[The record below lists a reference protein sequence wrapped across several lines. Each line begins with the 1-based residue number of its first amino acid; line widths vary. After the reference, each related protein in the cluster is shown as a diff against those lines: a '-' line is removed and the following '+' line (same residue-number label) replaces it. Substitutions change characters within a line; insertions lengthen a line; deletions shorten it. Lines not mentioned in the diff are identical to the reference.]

1 MIPKLHYI
9 SQGST
14 PEEHLENIQKACSA
28 GAELVELHLQKVS
41 DKQHLKLAREARE
54 ITAHFQTRLLIFNDY
69 KIAKTVKADGVH
81 LAQTDL
87 ATKAR
92 IHIYT
97 WQIIGATANTL
108 KDCETLLIDQ
118 VDYIRLTPFRSAETK
133 ENIPTFLG
141 LNGYTAIVEALKT
154 DTPIIGAGGITT
166 EDVTAILS
174 TGISGVAVSTEITSD
189 FDSVKLFNQ
198 LLKASSVDEQR
209 HTF

>member
-1 MIPKLHYI
+1 M
-9 SQGST
+9 
-14 PEEHLENIQKACSA
+14 
-28 GAELVELHLQKVS
+28 
-41 DKQHLKLAREARE
+41 
-54 ITAHFQTRLLIFNDY
+54 
-69 KIAKTVKADGVH
+69 H

-97 WQIIGATANTL
+97 WQIIGATANTV

-133 ENIPTFLG
+133 ENTPTVLG

-166 EDVTAILS
+166 EDVTAILA